1 MLFAILKYRFPSTL
15 LILFLIFFSK
25 TSEAQ
30 IERETRAVWVATN
43 HRLDWPPPTFDQEKQ
58 KKSLEEI
65 FDNIKSKNLNT
76 VYFQVRSN
84 GTVLFKSTLDPF
96 SSYITGKINGSAT
109 YDPLEYA
116 VKLAH
121 EKGLEIHAWINCVN
135 VFSGNESSV
144 ENNPDHICQRKPEW
158 IVEDVRDGSKSFWLD
173 PGLPEVREYIS
184 DLIAEMV
191 ENYDV
196 DGVHLDYIRYPGKNF
211 DDDFSFGIYNG
222 GLSRDDWRR
231 NNITELIDL
240 INKKIKAIKPYV
252 KLGAAPI
259 GVYKN
264 QKGMYAWEGYTEVY
278 QDSREWLRKGVL
290 DYVVPQ
296 IYWGMNENPRFDL
309 VAKDWLDNAFGRS
322 VILGIGAY
330 KENVKS
336 EIGKMIQFSR
346 SMNAGGVAFFRYS
359 NIKDYE
365 FKNFSYK
372 TYPAAM
378 AWLDGIYPDSP
389 HDLVCKKEN
398 ENIIRLDWDIKKS
411 PSNDSIRYYALYS
424 LPHPNSELLPDYL
437 LDIIPADKSSIDL
450 SIKPK
455 QVNYYFTIKSVS
467 KLWNESIESSNIA
480 QIKFDELLSLAD
492 FQDMNAKPMLL
503 KESKDNFKILL
514 TSAINNTIIISGG
527 TESKDQIIKSA
538 EVSVGKNIININS
551 DLNNY
556 SKILIKYI
564 NSNKEYSLKLR

>member
-1 MLFAILKYRFPSTL
+1 MLYAILKYRFASTFL
-15 LILFLIFFSK
+15 IMFLILFSTK
-25 TSEAQ
+25 STTQ

-65 FDNIKSKNLNT
+65 FDTVKSKNLNT

-84 GTVLFKSTLDPF
+84 GTVLFKSSLDPF
-96 SSYITGKINGSAT
+96 SSYITGKLNGSAA

-116 VKLAH
+116 IKLAH
-121 EKGLEIHAWINCVN
+121 ERGLEIHAWINCVN

-144 ENNPDHICQRKPEW
+144 LNNPDHICQRKPEW

-173 PGLPEVREYIS
+173 PGLPEVREYLS

-240 INKKIKAIKPYV
+240 INRKIKAIKPYV

-264 QKGMYAWEGYTEVY
+264 HKGMYAWEGYTEVY

-309 VAKDWLDNAFGRS
+309 VGKDWLDNAFGRS

-330 KENVKS
+330 KENVKN

-346 SMNAGGVAFFRYS
+346 SMSAGGVAFFRYS

-398 ENIIRLDWDIKKS
+398 ENKIRLDWDIKKS
-411 PSNDSIRYYALYS
+411 TSNDSIRYYALYS
-424 LPHPNSELLPDYL
+424 LPHPNSEQLPDYL
-437 LDIIPADKSSIDL
+437 FDIIPADKSSIDL

-455 QVNYYFTIKSVS
+455 QVNYYFVIKSVS

-492 FQDMNAKPMLL
+492 FEDLNAKPILL
-503 KESKDNFKILL
+503 KENLNEFKILL
-514 TSAINNTIIISGG
+514 TSEINDSVKISGG
-527 TESKDQIIKSA
+527 TLTQNQIIKSA
-538 EVSVGKNIININS
+538 EVSAGKNIISLKS
-551 DLNNY
+551 DLSNYNN
-556 SKILIKYI
+556 ILIKYV